1 MAPIPLTLSQ
11 ALKRLREDD
20 PFFLAR
26 DDLVSNFRFDRAPV
40 TGEVLVH
47 KDDPITD
54 SPQAARVSIIAEVSV
69 KSFIGPGGGYKAGD
83 FKQYD
88 EDVTNAKS
96 KLFLQLPKNE
106 GIQAALSDDWLKALA
121 NIEAI
126 QKLSIANSG
135 VKPTKC
141 ISPVKTVQKPH
152 TVLLQ
157 HSLVIVRF
165 IFYSKVYLS
174 NHMQLAASN

>member
-1 MAPIPLTLSQ
+1 MAPIPLTLTQ
-11 ALKRLREDD
+11 ALRRLREED

-47 KDDPITD
+47 KDNPVSD
-54 SPQAARVSIIAEVSV
+54 SPQPAQVSVIAEVSV

-88 EDVTNAKS
+88 NEDITNAKS
-96 KLFLQLPKNE
+96 KLFLQFPKNE
-106 GIQAALSDDWLKALA
+106 DIQAALGDNWLKALA

-126 QKLSIANSG
+126 QKLAIASSG
-135 VKPTKC
+135 VKLTKC
-141 ISPVKTVQKPH
+141 ISPLKTVQKPH

-157 HSLVIVRF
+157 HSLVVVCFMFTLKF
-165 IFYSKVYLS
+165 IYLIIC
-174 NHMQLAASN
+174 N